1 MLFHFPAFAAFD
13 IFILKRPGAV
23 ADYPAETVQK
33 ADRFFWTLTTGEREA
48 LARNIIVVSQ
58 GFIDGVIKGD
68 TRDYKQMFLSYLQ
81 QYKEIGAAELK
92 ENLRYFLETVI
103 PVAEDAGIRMA
114 IHPDDPPY
122 PVLGLPRVVGSL
134 PEILE
139 IMKMHFS
146 PSHGFTFCAGSL
158 SARRDNNLPE
168 MAVSLAPK
176 IQFLHLRNTRWLD
189 DDTFYESGHLDGHVD
204 MPALMKVLLQE
215 QHRRIRENRNDS
227 RMPLRPDHGIKILHD
242 FKLSSNPGYP
252 LIGRLK
258 GVAELSGL
266 EMAIERELLGTL

>member
-92 ENLRYFLETVI
+92 ENLRYFLEAVI
-103 PVAEDAGIRMA
+103 PVAEEAGIRMA

-134 PEILE
+134 PDILE
-139 IMKMHFS
+139 IMRMHSS

-215 QHRRIRENRNDS
+215 QHRRIRENRPDS